1 MSTNVLPVLTH
12 VSVVNIQ
19 ERQKLVLVGI
29 RELCRTDYFRAKH
42 HFSEWHAARRPKQ
55 KKSHWMVPKKV
66 EKLVTKKWW

>member
-29 RELCRTDYFRAKH
+29 RELCRTDYFRAKQ
-42 HFSEWHAARRPKQ
+42 HFRMACCQ
-55 KKSHWMVPKKV
+55 KT
-66 EKLVTKKWW
+66 ETKEISLDGS